1 MFFFHV
7 KSFSTFRHLKKID
20 LARLPGIKNR
30 DAVLRLLKR
39 ELPQCTVTYDDNLPS
54 APELKE
60 K

>member
-1 MFFFHV
+1 MLFFFCKV
-7 KSFSTFRHLKKID
+7 NTFRNLKHID

-30 DAVLRLLKR
+30 EAVIKLLKN
-39 ELPQCTVTYDDNLPS
+39 ELPQCTLNYDDEHPS

>member
-1 MFFFHV
+1 
-7 KSFSTFRHLKKID
+7 

-30 DAVLRLLKR
+30 EAVIKLLQN
-39 ELPQCTVTYDDNLPS
+39 ELPQCTINYNDEHPP